1 MDGPIVNMCDNGR
14 IMYASEGIT
23 WLLGH
28 VPNTLVDRNVSIYD
42 IMADE
47 DINNFKAALNDKIS
61 EADEVINLKK
71 TNYYRALM
79 FCSKISF
86 R

>member
-1 MDGPIVNMCDNGR
+1 MCDNGR

-42 IMADE
+42 LMADE

-61 EADEVINLKK
+61 EADEVI
-71 TNYYRALM
+71 
-79 FCSKISF
+79 I
-86 R
+86 

>member
-1 MDGPIVNMCDNGR
+1 MNGPIVNMCDNGR

-28 VPNTLVDRNVSIYD
+28 VPNTLIDRNVSIYD
-42 IMADE
+42 LMADE

-61 EADEVINLKK
+61 EADEVIMKNNGILEK
-71 TNYYRALM
+71 N
-79 FCSKISF
+79 C
-86 R
+86 

>member
-1 MDGPIVNMCDNGR
+1 MLESVDGFVLIVNMCDNGR

-42 IMADE
+42 LMADE

-61 EADEVINLKK
+61 EADEVI
-71 TNYYRALM
+71 
-79 FCSKISF
+79 I
-86 R
+86 